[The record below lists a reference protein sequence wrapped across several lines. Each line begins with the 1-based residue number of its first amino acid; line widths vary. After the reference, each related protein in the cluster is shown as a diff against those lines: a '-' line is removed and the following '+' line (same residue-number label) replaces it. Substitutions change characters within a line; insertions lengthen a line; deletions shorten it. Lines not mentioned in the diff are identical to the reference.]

1 MNTRILFA
9 FGIAVSLSALSQ
21 ANGQA
26 AAPEGTSGPTRPFA
40 VHMTTR
46 TVQAVK
52 YQHRGGETKI
62 NFAGTSVMPSAG
74 GVAEVK
80 SQRGSMAI
88 EAEFSDLQ
96 KPTAFGT
103 EYLTY
108 VLWAISPEG
117 RAVNLGEVLVGGN
130 HRSKINVTTDLQA
143 FAMIVTAEP
152 YYAVRQP
159 SDVVVL
165 ENVVRSDTKGT
176 VEAVNAQYELVGRGG
191 YIPTGYKF
199 DPVVLDAK
207 LPLEFMEARNAVRIA
222 QSEGA
227 EQYAAESYQ
236 HAVKLMDTAD
246 RYATEK
252 HSSKKE
258 LIATSRETVQTAE
271 DARAIAVKNVE
282 EATRNG
288 ERQSSADALAQ
299 SQAES
304 TRAQADAAA
313 SQANMAA
320 AQVNAATAQA
330 QADNSRAD
338 AATSQANMAAAQA
351 NAAAAQAQAD
361 KSQADMTANQAAS
374 AAQINAANAAADQS
388 RAAAQTAEQNVHQAD
403 SDKAALRAQLE
414 ARLNE
419 ILQTRDSARG
429 LIVNMS
435 DVLFDT
441 GKFTLNPG
449 AREKLAKVAG
459 ILVSYPSLNTE
470 VGGYT
475 DNVGNDDRNQ
485 TLSERRAQAVRDYLV
500 NQGVATEA
508 VSARGFGN
516 SSPVASN
523 DNSGGRQS
531 NRRVELVV
539 SGEVIGVPT
548 SGPTASI
555 R

>member
-1 MNTRILFA
+1 VNTKLMSAFA
-9 FGIAVSLSALSQ
+9 IAVGLSAMSQ
-21 ANGQA
+21 ANAQSA
-26 AAPEGTSGPTRPFA
+26 MPEGTNGHAPLFA

-46 TVQAVK
+46 TVQAVN
-52 YQHRGGETKI
+52 YQHHGGETKI
-62 NFAGTSVMPSAG
+62 DFAGTSVMPSAN

-80 SQRGSMAI
+80 SQRGSIAI
-88 EAEFSDLQ
+88 EAEFGDLQ

-130 HRSKINVTTDLQA
+130 HRSKVSVTTDLQA

-152 YYAVRQP
+152 YYAVRLP

-176 VEAVNAQYELVGRGG
+176 TEAVNAKYELMGRGG

-199 DPVVLDAK
+199 DPVVLDAR

-227 EQYAAESYQ
+227 ERYAGESYQ
-236 HAVKLMDTAD
+236 HAVQLMDTAD

-252 HSSKKE
+252 HSNKKE

-271 DARAIAVKNVE
+271 DARAIAVKNLE
-282 EATRNG
+282 EAARNG
-288 ERQSSADALAQ
+288 ERQNSANALAQ
-299 SQAES
+299 SQA
-304 TRAQADAAA
+304 DAA
-313 SQANMAA
+313 N
-320 AQVNAATAQA
+320 
-330 QADNSRAD
+330 
-338 AATSQANMAAAQA
+338 SQANMAAAQA
-351 NAAAAQAQAD
+351 DATAAQAQAA
-361 KSQADMTANQAAS
+361 KAQADMAANQAS
-374 AAQINAANAAADQS
+374 STAQVNAANAAADQS
-388 RAAAQTAEQNVHQAD
+388 RAAAETAEQNQRQAEN
-403 SDKAALRAQLE
+403 DKATLRAQLVV
-414 ARLNE
+414 RLNE

-441 GKFTLNPG
+441 GKFSLNPG

-459 ILVSYPSLNTE
+459 ILISYPSLNTE
-470 VGGYT
+470 IGGYT
-475 DNVGNDDRNQ
+475 DNVGSDDRNQ
-485 TLSERRAQAVRDYLV
+485 TLSENRANAVRDYLV
-500 NQGVATEA
+500 HQGVSTDS

-539 SGEVIGVPT
+539 TGDAIGAPGT
-548 SGPTASI
+548 GSTASI
-555 R
+555 Q